1 MVGAQRVGE
10 ARPHGPGCVMRTAAL
25 LAALAIGALSPG
37 AARGPHAAQGEEIAV
52 DRNAIGSFA
61 LVDHAGK
68 SVTERDF
75 RGRFMLVFFGY
86 TFCPDVCPTDLQTIG
101 AALDA
106 LGDAGKRVQP
116 IFITLDPERDT
127 AKVLARYVRHFHP
140 RLIGLTGTPEQ
151 IALAAQTYGVI
162 HVKVMQSKSR
172 GGAEDTGY
180 VVDHSAIIY
189 LLGPDGRFLAAYAH
203 GTGPKQL
210 AAGLSKHLR
219 ADRS

>member
-1 MVGAQRVGE
+1 
-10 ARPHGPGCVMRTAAL
+10 MRTAAL
-25 LAALAIGALSPG
+25 LAALAMVALAPLG
-37 AARGPHAAQGEEIAV
+37 AAHRPSAADGREIAV

-61 LVDHAGK
+61 LVNHTGK
-68 SVTERDF
+68 RVTERDF

-101 AALDA
+101 TALKL
-106 LGDAGKRVQP
+106 LGKAGARVQP

-127 AKVLARYVRHFHP
+127 AEVLARYVRHFHP
-140 RLIGLTGTPEQ
+140 RLIGLTGTPEE

-162 HVKVMQSKSR
+162 HVKVMQGKSR

-180 VVDHSAIIY
+180 AVDHSAIIY
-189 LLGPDGRFLAAYAH
+189 LMGPDGRFLAAFAD

-210 AAGLSKHLR
+210 AAGVSKHLR
-219 ADRS
+219 DDRS